1 MNYIDH
7 RHLLRQSDL
16 TILIENACQSLEISP
31 SQNELAR
38 KRYEAVGDWLSRAD
52 DPLPAT
58 IAIRIQG
65 SVAIGTTVK
74 PIGANEYD
82 LDLVAHVRDLDV
94 TISPA
99 SLKKSIGD
107 RLRGNAVYANL
118 LEEMPR
124 CWRLNYANEFH
135 MDITPSIPNPS
146 CAMGGELVPD
156 KTLRIWK
163 ASNPQGYRAKF
174 ERRAAL
180 VARIRRAFGKAFD
193 SARAD
198 AEIEPYPEN
207 RGLKGI
213 LRRIVQIAKRHRD
226 ISFIEDQTLAPLS
239 IIVTTL
245 ASRAYEYCVTNF
257 EYDDELDLVCDV
269 VRKMPIMMQVDI
281 VNGRQTWS
289 LWNMTTARENFC
301 EKWNKDSRRAAAFFA
316 WHVELLRDLEALASA
331 EGLDQVRRRL
341 GSIFGAAPAT
351 QAMDALI
358 ERLNR
363 ARSDNH
369 LSVSRPAG
377 LIVGTAVGA
386 TPVRANTFF
395 GADC

>member
-52 DPLPAT
+52 DPLLAT

-156 KTLRIWK
+156 KTLQIWK

-269 VRKMPIMMQVDI
+269 VRKMPIMMQADI

-301 EKWNKDSRRAAAFFA
+301 EKWNKDSRRAVAFFA
-316 WHVELLRDLEALASA
+316 WHAELLRDLEALASA